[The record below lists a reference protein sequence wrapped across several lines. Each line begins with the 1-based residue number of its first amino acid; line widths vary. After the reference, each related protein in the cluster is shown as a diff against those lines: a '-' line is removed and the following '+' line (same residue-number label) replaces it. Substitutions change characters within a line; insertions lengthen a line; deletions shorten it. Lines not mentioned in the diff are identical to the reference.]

1 MPILLIILSYL
12 IVGYLVSILTIHLHN
27 KMILTLNMSIKYF
40 GTMLLILILIWPF
53 ILFIAIP
60 YNIAYKMYTKY

>member
-1 MPILLIILSYL
+1 MLTLLIILSYL
-12 IVGYLVSILTIHLHN
+12 IVGYLVSILAIHLHN
-27 KMILTLNMSIKYF
+27 KKRLTLNMSIEYF

-60 YNIAYKMYTKY
+60 YDIAYKMYTKY